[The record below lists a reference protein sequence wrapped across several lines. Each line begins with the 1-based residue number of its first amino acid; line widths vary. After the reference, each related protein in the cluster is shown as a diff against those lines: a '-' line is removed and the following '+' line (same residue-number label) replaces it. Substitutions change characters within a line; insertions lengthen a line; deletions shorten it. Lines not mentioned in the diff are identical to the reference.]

1 MILALKIFSIFI
13 TALLGILSLLFNFRN
28 DEGRITNQGKL
39 ILTIILL
46 SSFASIITTIIE
58 SNQNKIEAQEQLAK
72 TTKVL
77 HEFSRTQTP
86 ITRAKI
92 TYWLELPQSNIEVSN
107 YSRYVDELIA
117 SNADQFL
124 DPITSVDQLFD
135 KSSNPNLEV
144 NSLDQNGSPINVEI
158 KINSKY
164 WPSPEEYEA
173 LSSVALFYSFSMYI
187 NKYSVD
193 PKMFNSMVST
203 NPGYSDFI
211 ASDIY
216 IAQNYLDYDYLN
228 KKLFIRGSYEFVPAF
243 WKKNGNISSIVDLN
257 GAQILLLS
265 NFSGNYEG
273 VHRITKIFSDKLL
286 KKQGELGK
294 AVNIKTILLSFA
306 DGHEIWIDGTHIKK
320 SSYRGGYPVFSI
332 ILPKDNE
339 GLLNLQEKT
348 KH

>member
-13 TALLGILSLLFNFRN
+13 TTVLGILSLFFNFRN
-28 DEGRITNQGKL
+28 DEGRITNPGKL

-46 SSFASIITTIIE
+46 SSFTSIITTIIE
-58 SNQNKIEAQEQLAK
+58 SNESKIEAQEQLAK

-124 DPITSVDQLFD
+124 DPITSADQLFD

-144 NSLDQNGSPINVEI
+144 NSLDQNGNPISVEI

-164 WPSPEEYEA
+164 WPSPKEYEA

-187 NKYSVD
+187 KKNNVD

-203 NPGYSDFI
+203 DPGYSDFI
-211 ASDIY
+211 ALHFSG
-216 IAQNYLDYDYLN
+216 AQNSLDYDYLN
-228 KKLFIRGSYEFVPAF
+228 KKLFIRGSYEFAPAL
-243 WKKNGNISSIVDLN
+243 WKKKRKYFIYRRFKWCTNSSCASLFDR
-257 GAQILLLS
+257 S
-265 NFSGNYEG
+265 
-273 VHRITKIFSDKLL
+273 
-286 KKQGELGK
+286 
-294 AVNIKTILLSFA
+294 
-306 DGHEIWIDGTHIKK
+306 
-320 SSYRGGYPVFSI
+320 
-332 ILPKDNE
+332 
-339 GLLNLQEKT
+339 
-348 KH
+348 